1 MLFLLKLLKHVKLVV
16 KCELISK
23 NIKKAVACFDQKVAC
38 WKKSTGDPR
47 EESITQDPEEKPI
60 TEHSRSALYLRSL
73 NRTLPMRNLSTISMK
88 TLRSFRTLNN
98 SLLKNVLCFL

>member
-23 NIKKAVACFDQKVAC
+23 NIKKEVACFDQKVAC

-47 EESITQDPEEKPI
+47 EESVTQDPE
-60 TEHSRSALYLRSL
+60 
-73 NRTLPMRNLSTISMK
+73 
-88 TLRSFRTLNN
+88 
-98 SLLKNVLCFL
+98 